1 MDPHVRSVNS
11 PFKVAPPCVEGSD
24 NGICH
29 PDFDI
34 SLKVSKTK
42 LLPGFTKYR
51 RPRENIVMFGALG
64 ESWGLMQCH
73 ITQS

>member
-11 PFKVAPPCVEGSD
+11 PFKVAQPCVEGSD

-42 LLPGFTKYR
+42 LLPGFTKYTR
-51 RPRENIVMFGALG
+51 HSREYYNVLGPWQHKAL
-64 ESWGLMQCH
+64 L
-73 ITQS
+73 

>member
-11 PFKVAPPCVEGSD
+11 PFKVAQPCVEGSD

-51 RPRENIVMFGALG
+51 RPRENIVMFGVHRNIRPCFNQAL
-64 ESWGLMQCH
+64 
-73 ITQS
+73 